1 MAKYDPLYDFLRR
14 QDAQRIVFTFDE
26 VARLIGEK
34 LPESAYKHPEW
45 WTNENSDNSS
55 HVQRHAWMKAGYHAE
70 ADLKKEIVS
79 FTKVI

>member
-1 MAKYDPLYDFLRR
+1 MAKYDPLYDFLNR

-26 VARLIGEK
+26 VARLIGEE

-45 WTNENSDNSS
+45 WENETSTKGHSQS
-55 HVQRHAWMKAGYHAE
+55 RAWMKAGYHAE